1 MLLRKRDKMKKIFR
15 KSLCILLLFIIF
27 PIISY
32 ASGTANFNLT
42 SPSTFY
48 VGDELSVV
56 LNLTGVDGYDDDDYL
71 TYLNSR
77 LTYDSTKLEYVS
89 GTTDVSGS
97 VFLNSIGVVTV
108 QINTSERTLNTAQR
122 LAIIKFRGL
131 AESTSTQILFSAV
144 TAKAGLNVTPLIIN
158 TDSLSVA
165 ILPKESTNNNLKSL
179 IVKDNSNKVLT
190 LSPTFDTETLNYYLD
205 VPYTTKY
212 IKLTPVLED
221 TKATYKIT
229 GSLVLVAEEYNYIT
243 ITVTSESGLA
253 KKYELTVYREEEI
266 SEDSSLKSLS
276 ISGYDNFVFDPT
288 RTTYTLNYTSQKDLD
303 LFDLSYEKT
312 HNQATVKVEQPNIL
326 KDGSQVKIIVT
337 AEDGK
342 TSTTYILRIK
352 LNEVT
357 KTTKAVA
364 KTTKP
369 TNNSSIIGTILIGLI
384 VAIAIAIVV
393 LIIILKKGEKPKD
406 KTKKEEDFYKTK
418 IFNNNKEKEQED
430 SDKQIEEENNDEKE
444 NDVDDD
450 KNNLEEENEEPTRIF
465 D

>member
-1 MLLRKRDKMKKIFR
+1 MLLRKKDRMKKYFR
-15 KSLCILLLFIIF
+15 KFLCSLLLFTIF
-27 PIISY
+27 PIITY

-56 LNLTGVDGYDDDDYL
+56 LNLTSVDGYDDDDYL

-89 GTTDVSGS
+89 GTTDISGS
-97 VFLNSIGVVTV
+97 IFLNSEGIVTV
-108 QINTSERTLNTAQR
+108 QVSTSETTLNTAQR
-122 LAIIKFRGL
+122 LAVIKFRGL
-131 AESTSTQILFSAV
+131 AETTTTQISFSAV
-144 TAKAGLNVTPLIIN
+144 TAKAGSNVTALITN
-158 TDSLSVA
+158 TDTLDVG
-165 ILPKESTNNNLKSL
+165 ILAKESTNNNLKSL

-190 LSPTFDTETLNYYLD
+190 LSPVFDTETLSYYID

-212 IKLTPVLED
+212 IKLTPVLDD

-253 KKYELTVYREEEI
+253 KKYELSVYREEEI

-288 RTTYTLNYTSQKDLD
+288 RTTYTLNYTSQEDLD

-312 HNQATVKVEQPNIL
+312 QDQATVKVDQPNIL
-326 KDGSQVKIIVT
+326 EDGSQVKIIVT
-337 AEDGK
+337 AEDEE
-342 TSTTYILRIK
+342 TSTTYTLRIK
-352 LNEVT
+352 LNAVATTT
-357 KTTKAVA
+357 KTAA
-364 KTTKP
+364 TTKP
-369 TNNSSIIGTILIGLI
+369 TNNSSIIGIILIGFI

-393 LIIILKKGEKPKD
+393 LIIILKKGGKPKD
-406 KTKKEEDFYKTK
+406 KGKKEEDSDKTK
-418 IFNNNKEKEQED
+418 VFDNNKEKEQED
-430 SDKQIEEENNDEKE
+430 IDKQIEEENIDEEE
-444 NDVDDD
+444 NDVDND
-450 KNNLEEENEEPTRIF
+450 KNNLEEEDEEPTRIF